1 MFITSTAQGVI
12 RTRECITMLHKPD
25 ECYTRQSKRYS
36 VLQGIAKCYKQRVL
50 QSVRRYYKVLCIMLC
65 SEETGVCQIPKS
77 SGFSFLESIRGFSFL
92 QHKKNG
98 FNSWIQFFPAQKKW
112 MQLVDSVCPS
122 TEKMDSISGFS
133 LPQHRKNGFS

>member
-36 VLQGIAKCYKQRVL
+36 VLQGIAKYYKQRVL

-77 SGFSFLESIRGFSFL
+77 SGFSFLES
-92 QHKKNG
+92 K
-98 FNSWIQFFPAQKKW
+98 
-112 MQLVDSVCPS
+112 CPS
-122 TEKMDSISGFS
+122 TEKMDTVSGFSGFSYFSSTEKMDAISGFS
-133 LPQHRKNGFS
+133 LPQHRKNGFN